1 MTPSGQEDQLPPPS
15 LNERSRLGE
24 ATFAEMGGK
33 EEHAPIPNIRGVS
46 EHPRSFRTSAELRWD
61 HHDSKQ
67 RMVGC
72 REYNP
77 VAQSNALDPPP
88 GEDPA
93 VAASG
98 DQRRTAGT

>member
-46 EHPRSFRTSAELRWD
+46 EHPRSCDGTI
-61 HHDSKQ
+61 
-67 RMVGC
+67 MT
-72 REYNP
+72 
-77 VAQSNALDPPP
+77 QSNGWSGAESTTPLLKATRWILLP
-88 GEDPA
+88 GRT
-93 VAASG
+93 
-98 DQRRTAGT
+98 QR